1 MAGFLINMMMFLP
14 LKANLS
20 MTHSSKK
27 SMIGTTPTLHPNAS
41 RQDKQIRTPVPW
53 SMLNI
58 VRTDTQDNGKP
69 RQRDSDR

>member
-1 MAGFLINMMMFLP
+1 
-14 LKANLS
+14 
-20 MTHSSKK
+20 
-27 SMIGTTPTLHPNAS
+27 MIGTTPTLHPNAS
-41 RQDKQIRTPVPW
+41 RQDKQIRTPMPW